1 MVVLTKDPNKVGYSG
16 LECPD
21 DHEETKPIGDL
32 IYIDVE
38 QYVEAGMEVR
48 LPDGYKVEDVE
59 FVYYECG
66 NAIVSLVDGKTID
79 AGEIPDLCA
88 HDGMRFRVYDE
99 DQDDAYYDS
108 WN

>member
-1 MVVLTKDPNKVGYSG
+1 MLTKDPNKVGYSG

-21 DHEETKPIGDL
+21 DHEETKSYSDF

-38 QYVEAGMEVR
+38 QYVEANMEVS
-48 LPDGYKVEDVE
+48 LPHGYTAEDVE
-59 FVYYECG
+59 LVYYDCG
-66 NAIVSLVDGKTID
+66 NAIVSFKDGKTID
-79 AGEIPDLCA
+79 AGEIPDLHA

-99 DQDDAYYDS
+99 DQDNAYYDS